1 VWLDSY
7 NEKLRVMFM
16 IKYYPYI
23 SWKKYIQYYI
33 CPDCL
38 RYYRVVVA
46 EKEEQGREAGRGRER
61 KKSDLL
67 VIYSFLMKI
76 I

>member
-1 VWLDSY
+1 
-7 NEKLRVMFM
+7 
-16 IKYYPYI
+16 
-23 SWKKYIQYYI
+23 
-33 CPDCL
+33 
-38 RYYRVVVA
+38 VVVA